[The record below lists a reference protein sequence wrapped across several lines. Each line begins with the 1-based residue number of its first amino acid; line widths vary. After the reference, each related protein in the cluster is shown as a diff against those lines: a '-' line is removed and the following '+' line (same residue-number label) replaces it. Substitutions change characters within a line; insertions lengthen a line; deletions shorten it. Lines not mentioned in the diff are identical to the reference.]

1 MKYPIKVLMDKNKK
15 PFIPFV
21 PTSAIVENGTGRT
34 LEEIL
39 ANLAVPI
46 VNLNNLENETVT
58 AMMTKMY
65 NYKDTGFAIIYT
77 DANGNSKLYSYVK
90 QTVVDTLNK
99 MWTFVSPAEPLQFT
113 LNITGYYNADTNA
126 FTVSNTELINTH
138 GVFNNVYHINQTIE
152 RKRPITISNTTAMK
166 PWTAFIQWAFDNQIN
181 YPILYLTGG
190 DGITEPW
197 YMKSEI
203 DRFDSTGASYLMFY
217 NSDMGETYKQYMSLS
232 LSWSNGRP
240 SVRQIYISRTT
251 TYDYLNESTALSKT
265 NTTSYTPTKD
275 YHPATKKYVDDQIGD
290 INTILATVT
299 TPEVSK

>member
-1 MKYPIKVLMDKNKK
+1 MDKNKK

-46 VNLNNLENETVT
+46 VNLNNLENETVAT
-58 AMMTKMY
+58 MMTKMY

-77 DANGNSKLYSYVK
+77 DTSGNSKLYSYVK
-90 QTVVDTLNK
+90 QTIVDTLNK
-99 MWTFVSPAEPLQFT
+99 IWTFVSPAEPLQFT

-138 GVFNNVYHINQTIE
+138 GVFNNVYHINQTID
-152 RKRPITISNTTAMK
+152 RKRPITISGAANMK
-166 PWTAFIQWAFDNQIN
+166 PWTAFIQWAFDNKIN

-190 DGITEPW
+190 DGVTEPW
-197 YMKSEI
+197 CLNSDI
-203 DRFDSTGASYLMFY
+203 DNFDSAWTRSLTFY
-217 NSDMGETYKQYMSLS
+217 NSDVGSTHKQVLN
-232 LSWSNGRP
+232 LNISWSNGRP
-240 SVRQIYISRTT
+240 SVNSVYLYRSTPYK
-251 TYDYLNESTALSKT
+251 YLNENTALSKT
-265 NTTSYTPTKD
+265 NTSSYTPTKD